1 MTLKAPPVTVT
12 SAAQLNI
19 RKLPPLSLD
28 RKDFI
33 FSHKVC
39 QGPELPLQFN
49 LFWHRL
55 GSDG

>member
-1 MTLKAPPVTVT
+1 MTLKAPRVTVT

-33 FSHKVC
+33 FSHKVR
-39 QGPELPLQFN
+39 QGPEFAFAVQFV
-49 LFWHRL
+49 LASSWA
-55 GSDG
+55 